1 MHISDLTSVD
11 IVIRNPNNGQPYVEY
26 GKLCID
32 ITPDAQGQSG
42 QESIDWLDDTHE
54 LQLYKFDE
62 AGMSAFEP
70 DVTVNGNREYLLPNE
85 YEFVLRKNGAG
96 GEVTYGQVALSVKM
110 EELSGDSQV
119 GDQKSI
125 NISSDII
132 ELYKM
137 GEAGQEVS
145 SEVAIHFDEP
155 QSILSDDCEFVIR
168 KGGAGGEIDYTTVKL
183 RQAMLSVDRQG
194 HPNQRSLQY
203 ADLGDGTFL
212 ELNGFHADGTTKP
225 KVVLTSSDTTLLPAD
240 NEFLIRRKV
249 NGFWQLEYAPL
260 SVSISGDTLVDS
272 QVLHN

>member
-1 MHISDLTSVD
+1 MEELFQFHLSDTVDLRISDLTSVD

-32 ITPDAQGQSG
+32 ITPDAQGQTG
-42 QESIDWLDDTHE
+42 QESIDWLSGTNE

-70 DVTVNGNREYLLPNE
+70 DVPVNGNREYLLPNE

-125 NISSDII
+125 NISSNTI
-132 ELYKM
+132 ELYNM
-137 GEAGQEVS
+137 GEAGKEVS

-155 QSILSDDCEFVIR
+155 QSILSDDWEFVIR
-168 KGGAGGEIDYTTVKL
+168 KGGSGGEIDYTTVKL
-183 RQAMLSVDRQG
+183 RQAKLSVD
-194 HPNQRSLQY
+194 S
-203 ADLGDGTFL
+203 DGT
-212 ELNGFHADGTTKP
+212 
-225 KVVLTSSDTTLLPAD
+225 
-240 NEFLIRRKV
+240 
-249 NGFWQLEYAPL
+249 
-260 SVSISGDTLVDS
+260 
-272 QVLHN
+272 